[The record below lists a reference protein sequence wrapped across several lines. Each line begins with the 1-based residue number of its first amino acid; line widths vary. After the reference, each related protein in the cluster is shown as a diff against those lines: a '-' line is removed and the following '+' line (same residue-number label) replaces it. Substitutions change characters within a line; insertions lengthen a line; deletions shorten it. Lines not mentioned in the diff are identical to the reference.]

1 MQLLIY
7 RSRTDMSGFHSQD
20 VQHFFF
26 LNVTL
31 HVSDSNA
38 VFFP

>member
-20 VQHFFF
+20 VQHFF